1 MGETGK
7 LWSNI
12 DDAIVGAICLVF
24 GWGSATLGHEWF
36 HSAIAIT
43 LGYTVSLGDIT
54 LTTGSMFVHG
64 EMTSID
70 TLFIAAAGSVGLIL
84 VGLALIYSCNSRM
97 LHMIGVVF
105 LCRAWID
112 ALPLCDLDGAI
123 FAQSACNVLG
133 TAGYLLAW
141 AFVLSEILVSGGAI
155 AHTLKS
161 GVY

>member
-1 MGETGK
+1 MGETEKMWG
-7 LWSNI
+7 NI

-70 TLFIAAAGSVGLIL
+70 TLFIGWSDW
-84 VGLALIYSCNSRM
+84 R
-97 LHMIGVVF
+97 
-105 LCRAWID
+105 
-112 ALPLCDLDGAI
+112 
-123 FAQSACNVLG
+123 
-133 TAGYLLAW
+133 
-141 AFVLSEILVSGGAI
+141 
-155 AHTLKS
+155 
-161 GVY
+161 